1 MAEVISDYNHL
12 QIGKLAKR
20 KINGMLKYI
29 LTKIKS
35 VKITYCCNFQILSRR
50 ELQKQ
55 KKAIN
60 SLRSGVKKLS

>member
-35 VKITYCCNFQILSRR
+35 VKITYCCNFQILNRK